1 MKWKGKNALLALVGV
16 GLILLAVGYYAQDL
30 GYSGGF
36 IDLKKFFEKEEQIPE
51 LAVDS
56 FRALVSDDAS
66 INFELKLLNW
76 ENHTIENVSL
86 YYAVNPVDPQNAN
99 YTEVVMSGSN
109 GTYTYTL
116 QASFN
121 DAIYYYALVTYD
133 ENKTLRVPSQDYNS
147 LLVQDTVAPTISN
160 LSLSYNATSNITE
173 ITVTLS
179 DNDGIREAILYYAIS
194 NTSFSSANLTVENIT
209 WSNVTITSGSAQITV
224 TPGNYLAFYITAED
238 FSNNLAREPI
248 SGYYELYLNET
259 ITWTPGAGS

>member
-1 MKWKGKNALLALVGV
+1 MKWKEKKNVLLALVGV

-30 GYSGGF
+30 GYGGF
-36 IDLKKFFEKEEQIPE
+36 IDLKKFFEKEEQVPD

-56 FRALVSDDAS
+56 FRALASDDAS
-66 INFELKLLNW
+66 VSFELKLLNYDQH
-76 ENHTIENVSL
+76 NISSVKL
-86 YYAVNPVDPQNAN
+86 YYAINPVDPQNAN
-99 YTEVVMSGSN
+99 YTEVTMSGSN

-160 LSLSYNATSNITE
+160 LSLSYNATANLST

-179 DNDGIREAILYYAIS
+179 DNDGIREALLYYAIS
-194 NTSFSSANLTVENIT
+194 NTSFEAQNLTVENIT

-224 TPGNYLAFYITAED
+224 APGNYLAFYITAED
-238 FSNNLAREPI
+238 FSNNVAREPTT
-248 SGYYELYLNET
+248 GYYELYLNET
-259 ITWTPGAGS
+259 TTWTPEEAS